1 LLVKAS
7 KAVVKQLDLT
17 NGNIMSSKILFLAG
31 SARKDSLNKKL
42 AKLAYELA
50 VEQGANATFVDL
62 KDYPMPLYDGDDE
75 TTGGLPENAIK
86 LKALF
91 IEHSGLFIASPEY
104 NSSFSALLKNTLD
117 WISRPH
123 TEKERPLSAFRDKVA
138 GLAAT
143 SPGALGGLRGLVALR
158 MLLGNIQ
165 VMVLPEQIAIGG
177 GMTAFDEQ
185 GNLIDEKQ
193 RQALGLI
200 VARLISETSN

>member
-1 LLVKAS
+1 
-7 KAVVKQLDLT
+7 
-17 NGNIMSSKILFLAG
+17 MSSKILFLAG

-42 AKLAYELA
+42 AKAAYELA

-75 TTGGLPENAIK
+75 TARGLPENAIK
-86 LKALF
+86 LKSLF

-123 TEKERPLSAFRDKVA
+123 TDKERPLSAFRDKVA
-138 GLAAT
+138 ALAAT
-143 SPGALGGLRGLVALR
+143 SPGALGGLRGLVPLR
-158 MLLGNIQ
+158 MLLSNIQ
-165 VMVLPEQIAIGG
+165 VMVVPEQIAIGG
-177 GMTAFDEQ
+177 GMSAFDEQ
-185 GNLIDEKQ
+185 GNLTDEKQ
-193 RQALGLI
+193 RQALGLV